1 MTESRVAKS
10 MKNTVFG
17 LIGLIV
23 SLVSQF
29 VARSIFIAVLGA
41 EYNGVNGLF
50 SNILQVLNLAE
61 LGFAYAIA
69 FALYKP
75 LQNGDERT
83 ISAIM
88 NYLAKIY
95 RIVAI
100 VVAAAGC
107 LCIPFLQHLISEDI
121 SELSFN
127 LMQLRIY
134 FAIYL
139 LNTVFSYVFAS
150 KRTIITADQKSYL
163 VSNVDNLGTIAL
175 NIVQIVLLL
184 IFRNY
189 YVFLTVMVVK
199 TIATNV
205 ILTNIANKKYPF
217 LRKNGKLHLEKNEKS
232 DIVKNVEAMFC
243 HKLGSVAVYSTTT
256 IIISAFVSII
266 DAGLYSN
273 YIMIVS
279 AVNMF
284 INIIFNSL
292 TASVGNLCVEADK
305 EHQYT
310 VFKRISYISNFLT
323 VFSLVCY
330 VCLFNGFISLW
341 LGEDMLLGFPIVVAI
356 SFNAVLGTIRTAVG
370 TFKNAQ
376 GLFKKDWYKPILETV
391 FGVGFAIGFSFIW
404 GTFGVIL
411 GYIISTIFIAI
422 PIENIVLY
430 KYGLNKPVRYQFL
443 SSILT
448 IVLAAGL
455 TALTYFL
462 CSFLPEGIGWFI
474 LRALICVLISCVFYF
489 GLTFK
494 TQEFIYYKNLGE
506 SILKKLLCKRSN
518 DKVDRSD

>member
-1 MTESRVAKS
+1 
-10 MKNTVFG
+10 
-17 LIGLIV
+17 
-23 SLVSQF
+23 
-29 VARSIFIAVLGA
+29 
-41 EYNGVNGLF
+41 
-50 SNILQVLNLAE
+50 
-61 LGFAYAIA
+61 
-69 FALYKP
+69 
-75 LQNGDERT
+75 
-83 ISAIM
+83 
-88 NYLAKIY
+88 
-95 RIVAI
+95 
-100 VVAAAGC
+100 
-107 LCIPFLQHLISEDI
+107 
-121 SELSFN
+121 
-127 LMQLRIY
+127 
-134 FAIYL
+134 
-139 LNTVFSYVFAS
+139 
-150 KRTIITADQKSYL
+150 
-163 VSNVDNLGTIAL
+163 
-175 NIVQIVLLL
+175 
-184 IFRNY
+184 
-189 YVFLTVMVVK
+189 
-199 TIATNV
+199 
-205 ILTNIANKKYPF
+205 
-217 LRKNGKLHLEKNEKS
+217 
-232 DIVKNVEAMFC
+232 
-243 HKLGSVAVYSTTT
+243 
-256 IIISAFVSII
+256 
-266 DAGLYSN
+266 
-273 YIMIVS
+273 
-279 AVNMF
+279 MF

-411 GYIISTIFIAI
+411 GYIVSTVFIAI

-455 TALTYFL
+455 TAFTYFL

-494 TQEFIYYKNLGE
+494 TQEFIYYKNLGK